1 MKIVLVEPGKEAR
14 EAEITGSLREMQ
26 KLVGGLIQTMYL
38 WEDPVA
44 LVCNDEGKILGM
56 PLNRVLEDYD
66 VIAGPFFI
74 CGIEGDHFCSLT
86 EEQAKTYL
94 EKFRQPELIYRN
106 PVGIPSSTVPNRIM
120 RRCKSGWRKNGTLP
134 DPKKKIQNDKG
145 GPA

>member
-14 EAEITGSLREMQ
+14 EAEITGSLQEIQ
-26 KLVGGLIQTMYL
+26 KLVDGTFQVMYP
-38 WEDPVA
+38 WEDLVA
-44 LVCNDEGKILGM
+44 LVSNDEAKLIGM

-94 EKFRQPELIYRN
+94 EKFRQPELIYPN
-106 PVGIPSSTVPNRIM
+106 PAGISVFHCSEQDYAAMQKWMEEKWKPSR
-120 RRCKSGWRKNGTLP
+120 
-134 DPKKKIQNDKG
+134 PKKEN
-145 GPA
+145 PER

>member
-14 EAEITGSLREMQ
+14 EAEITGSLQSMQ
-26 KLVGGLIQTMYL
+26 QLVGGLIQAIYP
-38 WEDPVA
+38 WEEPVA

-106 PVGIPSSTVPNRIM
+106 PVGISVFHCSEQDYAAMQKWMEEKRNPSR
-120 RRCKSGWRKNGTLP
+120 
-134 DPKKKIQNDKG
+134 PKKEN
-145 GPA
+145 PER

>member
-14 EAEITGSLREMQ
+14 EAEITGSLQEIQ
-26 KLVGGLIQTMYL
+26 KLVDGTIRAMYP

-56 PLNRVLEDYD
+56 SLNRVLEDYD

-86 EEQAKTYL
+86 GEQAKTYL
-94 EKFRQPELIYRN
+94 EKFRQPEMFYRTSMGLTAVSCSEQEYAALHQQN
-106 PVGIPSSTVPNRIM
+106 Q
-120 RRCKSGWRKNGTLP
+120 KKK
-134 DPKKKIQNDKG
+134 PKKEN
-145 GPA
+145 PER

>member
-14 EAEITGSLREMQ
+14 EAEITGSLQEMQ
-26 KLVGGLIQTMYL
+26 KLVDGTIRAMYP
-38 WEDPVA
+38 WEDLVA
-44 LVCNDEGKILGM
+44 LVSNDEAKLIGM

-94 EKFRQPELIYRN
+94 EKFRQPEMFYR
-106 PVGIPSSTVPNRIM
+106 SSMGLTAVSCSEQEYAALHQQNQ
-120 RRCKSGWRKNGTLP
+120 KKK
-134 DPKKKIQNDKG
+134 PKKEN
-145 GPA
+145 PER

>member
-26 KLVGGLIQTMYL
+26 KLVGGLIQTMYP

-66 VIAGPFFI
+66 VNRRKPIWKNSGSRSLSIAIRLGF
-74 CGIEGDHFCSLT
+74 
-86 EEQAKTYL
+86 
-94 EKFRQPELIYRN
+94 
-106 PVGIPSSTVPNRIM
+106 PSSTVPNRIM

>member
-26 KLVGGLIQTMYL
+26 KLVGGLIQTMYP
-38 WEDPVA
+38 WEDPGA

-86 EEQAKTYL
+86 EDQAETYL
-94 EKFRQPELIYRN
+94 E
-106 PVGIPSSTVPNRIM
+106 
-120 RRCKSGWRKNGTLP
+120 
-134 DPKKKIQNDKG
+134 
-145 GPA
+145 

>member
-14 EAEITGSLREMQ
+14 EAEITGSLQEIQ
-26 KLVGGLIQTMYL
+26 KLVEGTFQVMYP

-86 EEQAKTYL
+86 DRQVEIYR
-94 EKFRQPELIYRN
+94 EKFR
-106 PVGIPSSTVPNRIM
+106 
-120 RRCKSGWRKNGTLP
+120 
-134 DPKKKIQNDKG
+134 
-145 GPA
+145 

>member
-26 KLVGGLIQTMYL
+26 KLVGGLIQTMYP

-44 LVCNDEGKILGM
+44 LVCNDEGKILG
-56 PLNRVLEDYD
+56 LEDYD

-106 PVGIPSSTVPNRIM
+106 PVGISVFHCSEQDYAAMQKWMEEKRKPSR
-120 RRCKSGWRKNGTLP
+120 
-134 DPKKKIQNDKG
+134 PKKEN
-145 GPA
+145 PER